1 MAIKMKTKNGDIT
14 LENDVIATIVGGSAI
29 ENPGVVGMASKAT
42 FRDGVNQIL
51 NRENYGKGVVVHQEN
66 SGVGVG
72 VDVYLVAQYGTKL
85 SEISKSVQGKVKYNL
100 DALLGIHVTEVNVIV
115 QGVRVSD

>member
-66 SGVGVG
+66 SGVGV
-72 VDVYLVAQYGTKL
+72 DVYLVAQYGNKL